1 MKKNIF
7 QIAFIALVAGLS
19 VVSCQ
24 KVVDQD
30 DKIETPVL
38 VSISADKLFVSG
50 SATIT
55 ASLNTEA
62 KKDVTVNLTTSDKVA
77 QTFTT
82 PIPEE
87 FITLGTITIPA
98 GQKEATTTIS
108 VDASTFE
115 KGKYETQVLVTG
127 ANGANV
133 SSSNKANIV
142 LLVGE
147 SVATVAFGDYLDEYG
162 EGTFTVS
169 LDMFSETDCEV
180 TLDYYAAAPTGF
192 VPLYAIEMDKKVV
205 IKAGETEATGTIS
218 VDLDA
223 LDANQFWYVGV
234 VITGISEGPFE
245 FLEKPTYSGIDF
257 TIPVNKTSD
266 WVLDYVDKEY
276 YEGESSEV
284 FFQNSLTSPYFKY
297 YVTSVDYWDEDLS
310 NNFVY
315 PEFIAYVNNYLSQYS
330 KYPMS
335 VLVQYGIVFDSSK
348 SHYFAADNKAA
359 GKYRVWIVGVGEDCA
374 ATGEFA
380 VAEFEVV
387 DDTPEYAAWLGK
399 WVIGSTNEDEEPV
412 VISINTASQNEAYSI
427 DGLEGLDTSSN
438 MLTALGFINEDSG
451 ALEMYSNSQF
461 YGLKN
466 LWYQGEDENQ
476 YADVLLGVY
485 ADGTPSIAS
494 LNTPLAT
501 VMFGADGNG
510 YFTPGMDNS
519 FKAYIA
525 TKYCTIDRSGN
536 VVDYLSDVYTWLK
549 GETLVPYVEPE
560 PEPNPTAVD
569 GLLSGHGYNPVNPK
583 RIDRETLAQIRNK

>member
-7 QIAFIALVAGLS
+7 QFALIALVAGLS

-55 ASLNTEA
+55 ASLNSEA

-115 KGKYETQVLVTG
+115 KGKYETQVLVSG
-127 ANGANV
+127 ASGANV

-147 SVATVAFGDYLDEYG
+147 SDATVAFDDYLDEYG
-162 EGTFTVS
+162 EGTVTVA

-180 TLDYYAAAPTGF
+180 SLAYYAAAPTGF
-192 VPLYAIEMDKKVV
+192 VPLYGVEMDEKVV

-223 LDANQFWYVGV
+223 LDATGFWYVGV

-257 TIPVNKTSD
+257 ILPVNASSD
-266 WVLDYVDKEY
+266 VMLEYVDKEY
-276 YEGESSEV
+276 YEGVSSEV
-284 FFQNSLTSPYFKY
+284 FFQSGLTSPYYDY
-297 YVTSVDYWDEDLS
+297 YVTTED
-310 NNFVY
+310 
-315 PEFIAYVNNYLSQYS
+315 
-330 KYPMS
+330 
-335 VLVQYGIVFDSSK
+335 
-348 SHYFAADNKAA
+348 
-359 GKYRVWIVGVGEDCA
+359 VW
-374 ATGEFA
+374 
-380 VAEFEVV
+380 
-387 DDTPEYAAWLGK
+387 
-399 WVIGSTNEDEEPV
+399 
-412 VISINTASQNEAYSI
+412 
-427 DGLEGLDTSSN
+427 
-438 MLTALGFINEDSG
+438 GF
-451 ALEMYSNSQF
+451 
-461 YGLKN
+461 
-466 LWYQGEDENQ
+466 
-476 YADVLLGVY
+476 
-485 ADGTPSIAS
+485 
-494 LNTPLAT
+494 
-501 VMFGADGNG
+501 
-510 YFTPGMDNS
+510 
-519 FKAYIA
+519 
-525 TKYCTIDRSGN
+525 YCRC
-536 VVDYLSDVYTWLK
+536 L
-549 GETLVPYVEPE
+549 
-560 PEPNPTAVD
+560 
-569 GLLSGHGYNPVNPK
+569 
-583 RIDRETLAQIRNK
+583 

>member
-7 QIAFIALVAGLS
+7 QFALIALVAGLS

-38 VSISADKLFVSG
+38 VSISADELFVSG

-127 ANGANV
+127 ASGANV

-223 LDANQFWYVGV
+223 LDATGFWYVGV
-234 VITGISEGPFE
+234 VITGVSEGPFE
-245 FLEKPTYSGIDF
+245 FLDKPTYSGIDF
-257 TIPVNKTSD
+257 ILPVNASPDVT
-266 WVLDYVDKEY
+266 LEYVDKEY
-276 YEGESSEV
+276 YEGVSSEV
-284 FFQNSLTSPYFKY
+284 FFQSGLTSPYYDY
-297 YVTSVDYWDEDLS
+297 YVTTEDVWDEDLS
-310 NNFVY
+310 NNFVF
-315 PEFIAYVNNYLSQYS
+315 PEFIADESAYISQYKS
-330 KYPMS
+330 YPMS
-335 VLVQYGIVFDSSK
+335 VLVRAGVVKDSSK
-348 SHYFAADNKAA
+348 NLYFSAKNRAA
-359 GKYRVWIVGVGEDCA
+359 GKYRVWIIGIDEGCTV
-374 ATGEFA
+374 TGEFA

-412 VISINTASQNEAYSI
+412 VISINTAFQNEAYSI

-466 LWYQGEDENQ
+466 LWYQGEDENL
-476 YADVLLGVY
+476 YANVLLGVY

-569 GLLSGHGYNPVNPK
+569 GLVSRHGYNPMNPK